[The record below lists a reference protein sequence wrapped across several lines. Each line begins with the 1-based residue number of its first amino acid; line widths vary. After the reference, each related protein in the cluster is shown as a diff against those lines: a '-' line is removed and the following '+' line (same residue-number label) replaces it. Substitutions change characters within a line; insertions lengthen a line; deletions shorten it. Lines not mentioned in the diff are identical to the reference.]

1 MPFANSTVTPFTGAK
16 RGARATVLTVAGVVR
31 AEFTR
36 GAGDFVE
43 THPTVVPGSAGAP
56 APPPIVTPT
65 PVPSG
70 TIRYH
75 CGRLKSTPMRVT
87 GGRVEYNLARTDFT
101 APRFTLMR
109 RSPSPGFV
117 FGRSITSRSGCSII
131 WACGAAGPEVSMRI

>member
-56 APPPIVTPT
+56 APPPIVTTT
-65 PVPSG
+65 PVASG

-75 CGRLKSTPMRVT
+75 CGRLKSTTMRVT
-87 GGRVEYNLARTDFT
+87 GGGGGEKTPP
-101 APRFTLMR
+101 PRFTPARVTVNRGRPPPPLLFRKANTHPPR
-109 RSPSPGFV
+109 RSLHL
-117 FGRSITSRSGCSII
+117 
-131 WACGAAGPEVSMRI
+131 ACGRGGPPGPKP